1 MRTKLITLLLLM
13 GFLSSVSFT
22 QNSINIIPQPLS
34 VKMDKS
40 ATFGFDNNTKI
51 ICSVDSKEYSV
62 AEYLHSKLKVYNAD
76 IKPILPKRDNPKYN
90 IANSIIF
97 VLSSDKTLGKEGYQL
112 SILGDKIII
121 SANENNGFFYGA
133 QTLLQIMMTAKKDIA
148 NSSILIPNCEII
160 DYPRFSYR
168 GKHLDCARHF
178 FSTKEVKDYID
189 MLAFHKINTFHWHL
203 TDDQGWRLEIKK
215 YPKLTEIASK
225 RKETLV
231 GHYTDNFPQIFD
243 GKPYSGYYTQ
253 DDIREIVKYA
263 EERYINII
271 PEIEMPGHAVAALAA
286 YPEFSCTGKQL
297 ETATTWGV
305 FDDVFCTKESTF
317 IFLQDILDEVI
328 ELFPSPYIHIGGDEC
343 PKVRWM
349 ECPECQ
355 AVIKANNL
363 KDEHA
368 LQPYFT
374 NRMVNYL
381 KSKGRQTIG
390 WDEVLEGGE
399 GSGAII
405 MSWQGE
411 SGGIDAAR
419 QGHDA
424 IMVPSAYLYFNN
436 HQGAADQEPLAIGGF
451 TTLKKV
457 YDYEPIPAELTKKEA
472 EHIMGVQACTWTE
485 YIPTYEKLQYMDLP
499 RLSALSEIAWTKKEL
514 KNYDD
519 FLIRI
524 ETQLDRYNLLGYN
537 FATSHYAVQSS
548 TLWNKKKKQVE
559 LTLSSPMKNSD
570 IYYTTNSE
578 EPSLKTNKYTKPII
592 LTKPTTIKARAIS
605 RETNTIKQENQLK
618 SSLFQQ
624 NYTINKATGRKYVLE
639 NLNPQYPG
647 SSKYTLTDGLFGTK
661 QSYERWVG
669 TLGNDY
675 ILTLDLNQTT
685 SIKDITINF
694 LDDTESWIFAPTEVN
709 FYVSKDG
716 KNFTKVNTIYTKDLQ
731 SNNKIYTY
739 SSKIRNEIGR
749 TICENEPKYVTQEIQ
764 NIRYIKIEA
773 KAIKICPEGH
783 SGNGYKAH
791 CFADEITVE

>member
-1 MRTKLITLLLLM
+1 MRIKLITLLFII
-13 GFLSSVSFT
+13 GFLPTLSFG
-22 QNSINIIPQPLS
+22 QNPINIIPQPVS

-40 ATFGFDNNTKI
+40 STFKFDKNTKI
-51 ICSVDSKEYSV
+51 IANVDSKEYSV
-62 AEYLHSKLKVYNAD
+62 AEYLQSKLKTYNND
-76 IKPILPKRDNPKYN
+76 IKPVLPKRDNPKYN
-90 IANSIIF
+90 TVNSIIL
-97 VLSSDKTLGKEGYQL
+97 VLSSDKVLGKEGYQID
-112 SILGDKIII
+112 ILGDKITI
-121 SANENNGFFYGA
+121 SANENNGFFYGS
-133 QTLLQIMMTAKKDIA
+133 QTLLQIIMTAQIDKA
-148 NSSILIPNCEII
+148 TSSILIPTGEIL

-203 TDDQGWRLEIKK
+203 TDDQGWRIEIKK

-243 GKPYSGYYTQ
+243 GKPYSGYYSQ
-253 DDIREIVKYA
+253 DEIREIVKYA

-286 YPEFSCTGKQL
+286 YPEYSCTGKNI
-297 ETATTWGV
+297 EPATTWGV
-305 FDDVFCTKESTF
+305 FDDVFCTKEETF
-317 IFLQDILDEVI
+317 TFLQDILDEVI
-328 ELFPSPYIHIGGDEC
+328 ELFPSPCIHIGGDEC

-349 ECPECQ
+349 ECPKCQ
-355 AVIKANNL
+355 EIITANNL

-390 WDEVLEGGE
+390 WDEILEGGAN
-399 GSGAII
+399 SDAII

-419 QGHDA
+419 LGHDA
-424 IMVPSAYLYFNN
+424 IMVPSAFLYFNN

-499 RLSALSEIAWTKKEL
+499 RLSALSEIAWTKKEN
-514 KNYDD
+514 KNYED

-524 ETQLDRYNLLGYN
+524 ETQLHRYNILGYN
-537 FATSHYAVQSS
+537 FATSHYAIQSS

-578 EPSLKTNKYTKPII
+578 EPTINTNKYTKPII
-592 LTKPTTIKARAIS
+592 LKEPTTIKARAIS
-605 RETNTIKQENQLK
+605 REKNTIKQDNQLK
-618 SSLFQQ
+618 TSLFQQ
-624 NYTINKATGRKYVLE
+624 NYTINKATGRKYELE
-639 NLNPQYPG
+639 NLNPQYAG

-675 ILTLDLNQTT
+675 VLTLDLNQET
-685 SIKDITINF
+685 SISNITINF
-694 LDDTESWIFAPTEVN
+694 LDDTESWIFAPTEVS

-716 KNFTKVNTIYTKDLQ
+716 KNYEKINTIFTKDLEAK
-731 SNNKIYTY
+731 NKIYNY
-739 SSKIRNEIGR
+739 SSKIQTEIGK
-749 TICENEPKYVTQEIQ
+749 TKCENLPKYVTKEL
-764 NIRYIKIEA
+764 NEIRYVKIEA

-783 SGNGYKAH
+783 SGYGYKAH